1 MVVRD
6 DQYVCSGCCGRV
18 AELGVVMILGE
29 LCNFAG
35 AYAGPTATIDL

>member
-6 DQYVCSGCCGRV
+6 DQYVCSGSSERV
-18 AELGVVMILGE
+18 AEVGPVMILGE